1 MKVKNLM
8 FSGFMAAILTGIA
21 CSADAAVV
29 ASKEYVDARE
39 TSILDTVEQTYLK
52 SEDALT
58 RKNVQDE
65 IEAVVG
71 TAESGLIKDV
81 ADNKSAISD
90 LSDDVSANTA
100 AIQTLNGDAD
110 TEGSVQN
117 QIKVL
122 SELLGG
128 ESGDVSTLTTQVAA
142 NKSAIETLNGE
153 GAGSVA
159 NKISTALTNYSTST
173 QVDDKISTALE
184 NYSTSEE
191 VTTAISNA
199 SSALTNTLTTEI
211 NKKQNTIT
219 GDQLSALNS
228 NITAEKVATFEGYA
242 TSKQDVMSAGNDYV
256 TVANNKVSVNV
267 DGTVAANN
275 AGLVTGGTVYTYALP
290 KPTNC
295 TETTC
300 VLSVNGNGQPYWMK
314 LELATGGSTEPTN
327 E

>member
-39 TSILDTVEQTYLK
+39 TSILGTVEQIYQK
-52 SEDALT
+52 SGEALT
-58 RKNVQDE
+58 ETDVRDE
-65 IEAVVG
+65 ITAVVG

-128 ESGDVSTLTTQVAA
+128 ESGDVSTLTTQVAT
-142 NKSAIETLNGE
+142 NKSAIEKLNGDGE
-153 GAGSVA
+153 GSIA

-173 QVDDKISTALE
+173 QVDSKISTALE
-184 NYSTSEE
+184 NYSTSGE
-191 VTTAISNA
+191 VTTAIKNA
-199 SSALTNTLTTEI
+199 SDALTIEI
-211 NKKQNTIT
+211 NKKQDTIT
-219 GDQLSALNS
+219 GDELKALNS
-228 NITAEKVATFEGYA
+228 GITAEKVADYDDYA
-242 TSKQDVMSAGNDYV
+242 TTKQDVMSAGNAYV
-256 TVANNKVSVNV
+256 TVANNQVSVNV
-267 DGTVAANN
+267 NGAVAADNT
-275 AGLVTGGTVYTYALP
+275 GLVTGGTVYTYALP
-290 KPTNC
+290 KPTAC
-295 TETTC
+295 EETTC
-300 VLSVNGNGQPYWMK
+300 VLSVNGKGQPYWMK
-314 LELATGGSTEPTN
+314 LELATSGSTEPTN

>member
-173 QVDDKISTALE
+173 QVDDKISTELE
-184 NYSTSEE
+184 NYSTSGE
-191 VTTAISNA
+191 VATAIKNA
-199 SSALTNTLTTEI
+199 SDALTTEI

>member
-39 TSILDTVEQTYLK
+39 TSILGTVEQTYQK
-52 SEDALT
+52 SKDAL
-58 RKNVQDE
+58 DE
-65 IEAVVG
+65 ITAVVG
-71 TAESGLIKDV
+71 TEESGLIKDV

-110 TEGSVQN
+110 TTGSVQN

-128 ESGDVSTLTTQVAA
+128 ESGDVSTLTTQVAT
-142 NKSAIETLNGE
+142 NKSAIEKLNGDGE
-153 GAGSVA
+153 GSVA

-173 QVDDKISTALE
+173 QVDDKISTALN
-184 NYSTSEE
+184 NYDTSGE
-191 VTTAISNA
+191 VAAAIKNA
-199 SSALTNTLTTEI
+199 SDALTIEI
-211 NKKQNTIT
+211 DKKQNTIT
-219 GDQLSALNS
+219 GDELKALNS
-228 NITAEKVATFEGYA
+228 GITAEKVADYDNYA
-242 TSKQDVMSAGNDYV
+242 TTKQDVMSAGNDYV
-256 TVANNKVSVNV
+256 TVANNKVSVKV

-275 AGLVTGGTVYTYALP
+275 TGLVTGGAVYTYALP
-290 KPTNC
+290 KPTAC
-295 TETTC
+295 EETTC
-300 VLSVNGNGQPYWMK
+300 VLSVDGKGQPYWMK

>member
-39 TSILDTVEQTYLK
+39 TSILDTVEQIYQK
-52 SEDALT
+52 SDTALT
-58 RKNVQDE
+58 ETDVRDE
-65 IEAVVG
+65 IKAVVG

-110 TEGSVQN
+110 TTGSVQN

-122 SELLGG
+122 SELL
-128 ESGDVSTLTTQVAA
+128 
-142 NKSAIETLNGE
+142 
-153 GAGSVA
+153 
-159 NKISTALTNYSTST
+159 
-173 QVDDKISTALE
+173 
-184 NYSTSEE
+184 
-191 VTTAISNA
+191 
-199 SSALTNTLTTEI
+199 EI
-211 NKKQNTIT
+211 DKKQNTIT
-219 GDQLSALNS
+219 GDELKALNS
-228 NITAEKVATFEGYA
+228 GITAEKVADYDNYA
-242 TSKQDVMSAGNDYV
+242 TTKQDVMSAGNDYV

-275 AGLVTGGTVYTYALP
+275 TGLVTGGAVYTYALP
-290 KPTNC
+290 KPTAC
-295 TETTC
+295 EETTC
-300 VLSVNGNGQPYWMK
+300 VLSVNRNGQPYWMK
-314 LELATGGSTEPTN
+314 LELASGGSSDPETTN
-327 E
+327 D